1 MHWEKNECIAV
12 RTPLVRTL
20 LVWTLVQLITKESKC
35 TYLLRAFFL
44 LDSRLGLLLIDL
56 VRFHLMQQI
65 SGAKNLY

>member
-1 MHWEKNECIAV
+1 MHCSKNPISADSISV
-12 RTPLVRTL
+12 DF
-20 LVWTLVQLITKESKC
+20 TLVQLTKGSKC

-65 SGAKNLY
+65 SGPKKY